1 MVAIRLELLTVHSPS
16 LSPYH
21 SGEIDSGSYRLQ
33 LYWKPK
39 YANRWTWITFALFP
53 TEGSARS
60 HLRSVWQS
68 DNQWWKCQRGREF
81 LG

>member
-1 MVAIRLELLTVHSPS
+1 MVAVRLELFTVHSP
-16 LSPYH
+16 LRGVG
-21 SGEIDSGSYRLQ
+21 SGDIGNGYYRLQ

-39 YANRWTWITFALFP
+39 YDNRWTWSTFAFFP

-60 HLRSVWQS
+60 QLRSVWQS